1 MLIDR
6 NLLER
11 GLGVPV
17 QIAPGTQLRKS
28 VFFPITP
35 APTRLV
41 VHYAVSGES
50 RELSLPLPA
59 LTGLHLKAK
68 IK

>member
-17 QIAPGTQLRKS
+17 QIAPGTQ
-28 VFFPITP
+28 P
-35 APTRLV
+35 RLV

-50 RELSLPLPA
+50 RELSLPLTA